1 MWEQVLVGLISTLIC
16 VGVICVIG
24 LLLFLYS
31 SPVLLN
37 MWSRGQHIHKWAGVA
52 PERRLVAIVPA
63 CWNCEGG
70 SIAVWQLPGRAKIYS
85 SPSVNGLAG
94 VTAVNGH
101 LYIQDTSDCPGAT
114 AGWVLN
120 AIRGASTT
128 VVGQGKL
135 TTRPSSLFPTP
146 RGPSEYVD
154 LSSAALPAGTE
165 RVTLILE
172 RLDTSSCSANVA
184 WDDPRL
190 K

>member
-1 MWEQVLVGLISTLIC
+1 MWAQVLGGLISTLIC

-52 PERRLVAIVPA
+52 PERHLVFICPK
-63 CWNCEGG
+63 CEGG

-85 SPSVNGLAG
+85 SPSVTGLAG

-135 TTRPSSLFPTP
+135 TTRPPSLFPTP
-146 RGPSEYVD
+146 VAPPNTWICRRLRYPQGPSE
-154 LSSAALPAGTE
+154 SP
-165 RVTLILE
+165 
-172 RLDTSSCSANVA
+172 
-184 WDDPRL
+184 
-190 K
+190 

>member
-1 MWEQVLVGLISTLIC
+1 MWAQVLGGLAFISVGLII
-16 VGVICVIG
+16 VFAG
-24 LLLFLYS
+24 
-31 SPVLLN
+31 PVSLN
-37 MWSRGQHIHKWAGVA
+37 MWFKGQGPDKWAGVA
-52 PERRLVAIVPA
+52 PEMHLVAAPA
-63 CWNCEGG
+63 PTCRNCEGG

-85 SPSVNGLAG
+85 SPSVIGLAG

-101 LYIQDTSDCPGAT
+101 LHIEDASDCPGAT
-114 AGWVLN
+114 VGWVLN
-120 AIRGASTT
+120 AVRGASTT
-128 VVGQGKL
+128 AVGQGKL
-135 TTRPSSLFPTP
+135 TNQPPSIVPRPL
-146 RGPSEYVD
+146 GPSEVAD